1 MDQTP
6 RLLSISALNMVRLLF
21 ENCIYIIF
29 ESSVYISFSASAGVA
44 TIYSEVLPHVS
55 PRCGIVRRLLRAA
68 TLR

>member
-6 RLLSISALNMVRLLF
+6 WLLFISAHNMVRLLF
-21 ENCIYIIF
+21 ESRVYIIF
-29 ESSVYISFSASAGVA
+29 ESGMYISFSASAGVA